1 MTKALRGFDNSTRSG
16 GRRDTATASIVI
28 TVDGR
33 ECEAVGRALQQ
44 FSAKRQDFIVTAAL
58 NKGMDRLYTQVK
70 RQLGDWTGIRDKSR
84 VAQDLRKRPASA
96 MRWAAAVVVT
106 GRHTRIT
113 PGHYGAKW
121 KRQWPGVKHAAWK
134 KATLAEGAFLKKGLA
149 FKRVGTERLPI
160 MPLWGPSMA
169 REVERHWH
177 DMQTLVEGIVRRY
190 VLPEMTRQ
198 IDRALSKIRM
208 K

>member
-1 MTKALRGFDNSTRSG
+1 MAKVLRGFDGSPWAGGKRRSAAG
-16 GRRDTATASIVI
+16 SIVI
-28 TVDGR
+28 TIDGR
-33 ECEAVGRALQQ
+33 ECEAVGRALQR
-44 FSAKRQDFIVTAAL
+44 FNAAKQDFIVTAAL

-70 RQLGDWTGIRDKSR
+70 RQLADWTGIRDKSR
-84 VAQDLRKRPASA
+84 AAQDMRKRPASA
-96 MRWAAAVVVT
+96 ARWAAAVVVS

-169 REVERHWH
+169 REVERHRH
-177 DMQTLVEGIVRRY
+177 EMQTLVEGIARRY

-198 IDRALSKIRM
+198 MDRALSKIRA